1 MERLERAL
9 DELEGARAEAMAEAE
24 AARQEC
30 AHKEGMLA
38 FVEKEVHSVKALFTE
53 QERGLREQMRQLT
66 TESESQGA
74 RRSRPP
80 QPRPRTRTHTLPTHP
95 RDAHA
100 RTHARA
106 RTHVHTSTRARTHAP
121 RRTSPREPS
130 LPPHAPL
137 PSPPSAHIRPTHI
150 SPPPRLRAVREAQRA
165 AQEAQ
170 EAASKHQGLAE
181 EEGRARAEIEAGAA
195 ALRVERDRISE
206 ELRARHTEVCIRYA
220 SDMHLSSERC
230 TRA

>member
-1 MERLERAL
+1 
-9 DELEGARAEAMAEAE
+9 MAEAE

-150 SPPPRLRAVREAQRA
+150 SPHPHGCVQCERPSGQRRRRRRRP
-165 AQEAQ
+165 
-170 EAASKHQGLAE
+170 ASIKAW
-181 EEGRARAEIEAGAA
+181 RRRRAELGPRSRLVQRRCESSVIGS
-195 ALRVERDRISE
+195 RRSSE
-206 ELRARHTEVCIRYA
+206 LATQRCA
-220 SDMHLSSERC
+220 SDMHRIC
-230 TRA
+230 I

>member
-106 RTHVHTSTRARTHAP
+106 RTHVHTHARTHP
-121 RRTSPREPS
+121 RTPSYIPARALPSSTRPPALPS
-130 LPPHAPL
+130 LRPHTPHSHL
-137 PSPPSAHIRPTHI
+137 
-150 SPPPRLRAVREAQRA
+150 PPPTA
-165 AQEAQ
+165 ACSARGPAGSAGGAGGGQQ
-170 EAASKHQGLAE
+170 ASRPG
-181 EEGRARAEIEAGAA
+181 GGGGPSSG
-195 ALRVERDRISE
+195 RDRGWCSGVAS
-206 ELRARHTEVCIRYA
+206 RA
-220 SDMHLSSERC
+220 
-230 TRA
+230 